1 MRRELVEGKGSV
13 ARPLGLIGVPSSAGA
28 YAPGQELTPAA
39 LREAGL
45 VERLTSAGIDVV
57 DHGDGAVWR
66 WRPDRE
72 RPRAQN
78 LEAVAATIRDT
89 AERVCQ
95 AAIAGETP
103 LVVGGDC
110 TVGVGSVAGQLAAG
124 GRVGLIYFDLHPDL
138 NVPGSVVDGALDWM
152 GMAHM
157 LGVEGALDELVRMG
171 PRVPLLA
178 PDDVFF
184 FAYGPDQRTE
194 WEQQLWDRHG
204 LRGATAAD
212 VSADPAGVAAAALAT
227 LEPQSDRLLI
237 HFDVDV
243 IDFTDAPL
251 SENTGRNIGLPFASA
266 FAALSALLQTERLAG
281 LTITELNPNHGADDG
296 STLDLFVQ
304 ELVAA
309 LTNAPALGQAEARS
323 Y

>member
-1 MRRELVEGKGSV
+1 VSPTRWTNEQRAVT
-13 ARPLGLIGVPSSAGA
+13 RPLGLIGVPSSAGA
-28 YAPGQELTPAA
+28 YAPGQEQAPAA

-45 VERLTSAGIDVV
+45 VERLTSAGIVVV
-57 DHGDGAVWR
+57 DHGDGVVWR

-72 RPRAQN
+72 QPRAQN
-78 LEAVAATIRDT
+78 LGAVVSTIQAT
-89 AERVCQ
+89 AERVRQ
-95 AAIAGETP
+95 ATAAGETP
-103 LVVGGDC
+103 LVLGGDC
-110 TVGVGSVAGQLAAG
+110 TVGLGAVAGQLAAG
-124 GRVGLIYFDLHPDL
+124 VRVGLVYFDLHPDL

-157 LGVEGALDELVRMG
+157 LGVEGALDELVRIG

-178 PDDVFF
+178 PNEVFYL
-184 FAYGPDQRTE
+184 AYGPDQRTE
-194 WEQQLWDRHG
+194 WERQVWDRHG

-212 VSADPAGVAAAALAT
+212 VAADPAGVAVAALAT
-227 LEPQSDRLLI
+227 LEPHCDRLLI

-281 LTITELNPNHGADDG
+281 LTITELNPKHGADDG
-296 STLDLFVQ
+296 STLDRFVQ

-309 LTNAPALGQAEARS
+309 LANAPALAPAGD
-323 Y
+323 

>member
-1 MRRELVEGKGSV
+1 MSRELVKGKGSM

-28 YAPGQELTPAA
+28 YAPGQEQTPAA

-45 VERLTSAGIDVV
+45 VERLTSAGIVVV

-78 LEAVAATIRDT
+78 LAAVEATIQDT
-89 AERVCQ
+89 AERVRQ
-95 AAIAGETP
+95 ATIAGETP
-103 LVVGGDC
+103 LVLGGDC
-110 TVGVGSVAGQLAAG
+110 TVGIGAVAGQLAADD
-124 GRVGLIYFDLHPDL
+124 RVGLVYFDLHPDL

-157 LGVEGALDELVRMG
+157 LGVEGALDELIRVG

-184 FAYGPDQRTE
+184 LGYGPDQRTE
-194 WEQQLWDRHG
+194 WERQVWNRHG
-204 LRGATAAD
+204 LRGATVAD
-212 VSADPAGVAAAALAT
+212 VAADPAGVAAAALAT
-227 LEPQSDRLLI
+227 LEPHCDRLLI

-251 SENTGRNIGLPFASA
+251 SENTGRNIGLPLASA
-266 FAALSALLQTERLAG
+266 FAALSALLQIERLAG

-296 STLDLFVQ
+296 STLDRFVQ

-309 LTNAPALGQAEARS
+309 LANAPALARAGD
-323 Y
+323 